1 MVVDSTLLA
10 VRMSDERDQTS
21 STSTNADT
29 HTNTGELC
37 TSESSNASSKNIS
50 NKTEGSN
57 CSSTSN
63 VSAKLT
69 SKQPGTKVIA
79 SRFKAAAAAVK
90 EHSSGYGSGSGSGSG
105 RSRLDVTLSSGGGA
119 VPRKKLVSR
128 NTGVGK
134 SYKADTGGLAE
145 RPAAVAGHPSG
156 TVAKKYSQVKK
167 PARVPGHGSTGKLH
181 STVLNATIT
190 DIPAPKSVSNVFS
203 TTMVGGFA
211 PGNRKVDMN
220 MTGVTLPDL
229 PDVSCFE
236 VESKIANSTILSQGE
251 SEKSVETEITAED
264 LEKEHLSYLQWH
276 YLSVNSEAAF
286 ASQGTQAQD
295 IISFIEHLTEEK
307 ERELS
312 ELRRARR
319 VLRHHQQVSDAYHTS
334 MEQVQTLTDGV
345 PASEDAM
352 GNMSRELEKSL
363 NQVKMENLYIPQN
376 HKEYRDDLSKVLIKQ
391 QLLLRDLGNLMKPR
405 LQHLNSTKELLC
417 NLQSTTEKVHQC
429 ENEVQQAV
437 GLAVQEASL
446 QIGAKQ
452 MRDSTSDIQPKTSVD
467 SE

>member
-1 MVVDSTLLA
+1 
-10 VRMSDERDQTS
+10 MSDERDQSS

-63 VSAKLT
+63 VSAKLP

-105 RSRLDVTLSSGGGA
+105 RSRLDVTLSSGCGA
-119 VPRKKLVSR
+119 VPRKKLVPR

-134 SYKADTGGLAE
+134 SHKADAGGFAE
-145 RPAAVAGHPSG
+145 RPTAVAGHPSG
-156 TVAKKYSQVKK
+156 TVAKKYSQMKK
-167 PARVPGHGSTGKLH
+167 PARVPGYGSTGKLH
-181 STVLNATIT
+181 STVLNATIM
-190 DIPAPKSVSNVFS
+190 DIPAPKSVGNEFS

-211 PGNRKVDMN
+211 PGKVDMN

-229 PDVSCFE
+229 PDVSCIE
-236 VESKIANSTILSQGE
+236 VENKIANSTTYSQGE
-251 SEKSVETEITAED
+251 SEKSVETEVTAED

-295 IISFIEHLTEEK
+295 FISFIEHLSEEK

-312 ELRRARR
+312 ELRRARS
-319 VLRHHQQVSDAYHTS
+319 LLGHHQLVSDAYHTS
-334 MEQVQTLTDGV
+334 MEQVQALADGV

-352 GNMSRELEKSL
+352 GNISRELEKSL

-376 HKEYRDDLSKVLIKQ
+376 HKEYRDDLSKILIKQ
-391 QLLLRDLGNLMKPR
+391 QPLLRDLGNLMKPR
-405 LQHLNSTKELLC
+405 LQYLNSTKELFC

-429 ENEVQQAV
+429 ENEVQQAA

-452 MRDSTSDIQPKTSVD
+452 MSDSTSDIQPKTSVD